1 MIFESLSFSKSKSFG
16 LLQFKTE
23 YADTFDYVSSDFAI
37 KNDFIV
43 VSEVNE
49 QGSVNNLRVVN
60 TSPHFVFFMD
70 GDVLVGAKQNRVLN
84 TSVLL
89 EPQSKTNITVSCVE
103 QGRWRH
109 KSAKFSKPDFIAPA
123 MLRKQKNINV
133 NKNLKSGNS
142 YYASQSD
149 VWESVSHYESRYS
162 MKSETSDLSEL
173 MESKMV
179 DYDKFIK
186 FFDCN
191 NDANGLAMFS
201 GDKVVSVEIFNRTN
215 VYREYFHKLLKATA
229 MEIFY
234 MNKDE
239 SKMQKDD
246 ALDILNIEINK
257 LEKAKFNDFPGL
269 AAGTERRYDSEE
281 FSCHSLNYQEKQI
294 HFSFLN
300 I

>member
-1 MIFESLSFSKSKSFG
+1 
-16 LLQFKTE
+16 
-23 YADTFDYVSSDFAI
+23 
-37 KNDFIV
+37 
-43 VSEVNE
+43 
-49 QGSVNNLRVVN
+49 
-60 TSPHFVFFMD
+60 
-70 GDVLVGAKQNRVLN
+70 
-84 TSVLL
+84 
-89 EPQSKTNITVSCVE
+89 
-103 QGRWRH
+103 
-109 KSAKFSKPDFIAPA
+109 
-123 MLRKQKNINV
+123 
-133 NKNLKSGNS
+133 
-142 YYASQSD
+142 
-149 VWESVSHYESRYS
+149 

-173 MESKMV
+173 METKMV
-179 DYDKFIK
+179 DFDKFIK

-191 NDANGLAMFS
+191 NEANGLAMYS

-246 ALDILNIEINK
+246 ALDILNMEINK

-281 FSCHSLNYQEKQI
+281 FSCHSLSYNDKQI